1 MNPSEDPNDRL
12 IDSLLREQA
21 KGKSDEALLR
31 AIATKMQAVPKAKS
45 ERRNLDFFWPATAA
59 TKASWTNSR
68 AVPSDPARARA

>member
-59 TKASWTNSR
+59 AVVLPTAGGLFWKAF
-68 AVPSDPARARA
+68 